1 MAAVPAIGKIF
12 IKTGAQISGWSLP
25 STITTISASRIKSV
39 LMAPFYL
46 IFFKRNQINTW
57 LSHSNK
63 LLCMFLFLFLF
74 QIVFAVQ
81 NLCPSFSTPS
91 NIGKPPITN
100 KTTINRGKNALIHNA
115 DVTRMSLF
123 IKEPLLQSIHRV
135 FLVLILLQKLVRHLG
150 LNRVP
155 VRQLFFTVTLK
166 NGHIIQNDGN
176 IIY

>member
-63 LLCMFLFLFLF
+63 LLCMFLF

>member
-63 LLCMFLFLFLF
+63 LLCMFLF

-91 NIGKPPITN
+91 NISKPPITN

-123 IKEPLLQSIHRV
+123 IKEPLLQSIHRE